1 MFFCTCVW
9 VCHNFINILLSPVTG
24 NGALRFIQ
32 HNQESTTQSW
42 SSGIVEIYYEDSW
55 GNICDDSS
63 FGSDE
68 ADVVCHQLGYTG
80 ASSYGN
86 TGTIDSLVICNM
98 HTVTEYSCN
107 SCSIRVALQKNKVF
121 LEMVY

>member
-1 MFFCTCVW
+1 MFFFVLVFGCVIIS
-9 VCHNFINILLSPVTG
+9 FLSPVTG

-32 HNQESTTQSW
+32 HNQVSSTQSW
-42 SSGIVEIYYEDSW
+42 SSGIVQIYYEDSW

-80 ASSYGN
+80 AASYGN
-86 TGTIDSLVICNM
+86 TGTIKSLVICNI

-107 SCSIRVALQKNKVF
+107 SYSIRQT
-121 LEMVY
+121 